1 MVSKTDFPISF
12 ASKQKARHPCAG
24 LLLFDMDDTLI
35 QAGTIVSDRV
45 VRALV
50 AAHERGYALS
60 VASGRPLAT
69 LNREIM
75 QSGAIDYA
83 VCSNGATVTRT
94 SDGRLVSHR
103 CLSRS
108 DALDCYQ
115 MLLPLKPAWNAFVG
129 EGAYFEWKGASYM
142 LTGRTGAT
150 ARAGRYAGGDSGRL
164 RGMAR
169 LAWRGMRYVARMA
182 RGGANHQVRS
192 ILPHIQNASDGVDK
206 MGCTILGE
214 GTCERAARLLSE
226 DGRFEVARM
235 GATELEIT
243 ARGVNKG
250 TGVAELM
257 AYMGV
262 SANAAVAFGDG
273 GNDLPLA
280 QAVGRFVA
288 MGNADEELKAVADEV
303 CPSVDKDGVAVWIE
317 SNLLAIE

>member
-1 MVSKTDFPISF
+1 MSKTDSTISL
-12 ASKQKARHPCAG
+12 ALKQDARHPCAG
-24 LLLFDMDDTLI
+24 LLLFDMDDTLV
-35 QAGTIVSDRV
+35 QAGTIVSKRV
-45 VRALV
+45 IRALV
-50 AAHERGYALS
+50 AAHQRGYVLS

-69 LNREIM
+69 LNHEIM

-83 VCSNGATVTRT
+83 VCSNGSTVTRM
-94 SDGRLVSHR
+94 SDGRRVSHR
-103 CLSRS
+103 CLSRT
-108 DALDCYQ
+108 DALDCYH
-115 MLLPLKPAWNAFVG
+115 MLKPLKPAWNAFVG
-129 EGAYFEWKGASYM
+129 DGAYFEWKGASYM

-150 ARAGRYAGGDSGRL
+150 ARAGRYAGDNGGRL

-169 LAWRGMRYVARMA
+169 LAWRGLRFVVRMA

-214 GTCERAARLLSE
+214 GRCEQALQLLRG

-250 TGVAELM
+250 TGATELM
-257 AYMGV
+257 KYMGV
-262 SANAAVAFGDG
+262 DAGNAIAFGDG

-280 QAVGRFVA
+280 YAVGCFVA
-288 MGNADEELKAVADEV
+288 MGNADDDLKAVADEV
-303 CPSVDKDGVAVWIE
+303 CPPVNKDGVAMWIE
-317 SNLLAIE
+317 SNLLAIK